1 MSNLILVDDQ
11 DFCWVRKHSAD
22 CLGFELQDQLKRFKS
37 TKDEIVLGYAEP
49 KIPSNPM
56 DAVSITLYAVYTT
69 DINSHKYYSQRPDW
83 EKTPWI
89 APGGAVDWAKEKEKY
104 DIIT

>member
-1 MSNLILVDDQ
+1 MKNLILVDDN

-22 CLGFELQDQLKRFKS
+22 CLGFELKDQLKRFQS
-37 TKDEIVLGYAEP
+37 TEHIIILGYTEP
-49 KIPSNPM
+49 ETPKDPM
-56 DAVSITLYAVYTT
+56 DPVSITLYSVYTA

-89 APGGAVDWAKEKEKY
+89 APLEAVDWAKEKEKY
-104 DIIT
+104 DIIA